1 MRTPDDKRITLTY
14 YSHPMKDLKMRWKAQ
29 LVFEP
34 GSSDETPAEVTMND
48 GEGAPV
54 AEAVFELAGQ
64 RIAIRDG
71 KGAIRCGD
79 FAKGK
84 HEPAIWVYRKGQH
97 PVPGV
102 LTFE

>member
-34 GSSDETPAEVTMND
+34 GSSDEAPAEVTMND
-48 GEGAPV
+48 GEGTPV